1 VSAEHDARR
10 ERWAVAAAIG
20 GAAAATSYVV
30 QRLWERSQG
39 MPQDPRLI
47 LYDPHIAFFY
57 RALAASWWGGV
68 GLAFSLAL
76 VSRPSARARAV
87 TLLRA
92 GAIPAV
98 VVMAIASY
106 LWP

>member
-1 VSAEHDARR
+1 MSPELGARR

-20 GAAAATSYVV
+20 GVVAATSYVV
-30 QRLWERSQG
+30 QRIWERSQG

-47 LYDPHIAFFY
+47 LYDPHVAFFY

-68 GLAFSLAL
+68 GLAFALAL
-76 VSRPSARARAV
+76 VSRPCARARAV

-98 VVMAIASY
+98 VVLAIASY